1 MTTTTAV
8 PFINSA
14 YSIPIN
20 VSDFSASLASF
31 TELTLVLTSL
41 TTAATSY
48 TFTKTG
54 GGLVVNGTSLTL
66 ELVDTS
72 VSVAGIYA
80 LKLSGTLNGENV
92 NITLTTGRILQF
104 YEHE

>member
-1 MTTTTAV
+1 MTTTTTV

-14 YSIPIN
+14 YSIPID
-20 VSDFSASLASF
+20 VSSFSASIASF

-41 TTAATSY
+41 TTAATTF
-48 TFTKTG
+48 TFTKSG
-54 GGLVVNGTSLTL
+54 GRLVVSGTSLTL
-66 ELVDTS
+66 ELLDDS
-72 VSVAGIYA
+72 VTTAGVYG

-92 NITLTTGRILQF
+92 NITLTTGRVLQF